1 MPRQSDSR
9 KIEAAKRLANQGN
22 SAAEIAKRLGAHPNT
37 VRQWAGNE
45 IEAYKRRQVELV
57 KNLALQGKEVRD
69 IARAAR
75 VPERTVYHLAR
86 NELKA
91 AVYQGRRKRWGSDK
105 GQQ

>member
-1 MPRQSDSR
+1 
-9 KIEAAKRLANQGN
+9 
-22 SAAEIAKRLGAHPNT
+22 
-37 VRQWAGNE
+37 
-45 IEAYKRRQVELV
+45 V

-91 AVYQGRRKRWGSDK
+91 AVHQGRRKRWGSDK